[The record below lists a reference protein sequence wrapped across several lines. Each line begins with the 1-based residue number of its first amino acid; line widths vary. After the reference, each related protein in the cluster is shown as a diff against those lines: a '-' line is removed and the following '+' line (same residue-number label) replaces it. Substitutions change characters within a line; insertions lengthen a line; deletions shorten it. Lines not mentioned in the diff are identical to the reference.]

1 LQLTAAAVME
11 WAVGWQ
17 SNRDGQWNSG
27 GAMDGTMGGRQL
39 PADEGTTMR
48 AMLSFLLVGEL

>member
-1 LQLTAAAVME
+1 ME